1 MVESVGS
8 YRGCST
14 SRVRQL
20 DLQLIAQAN
29 KIVPGILTSF
39 AHLNISIGGGVHPYL
54 QAPAVKALEKA
65 VAARDTRMIC
75 NSAYR
80 TIAQQFILYSHYR
93 NGRCGIT
100 AAALPGRSN
109 HNSGLAL
116 DTEDALG
123 WKPYLERFG
132 WDWLGSWDFP
142 HHDFVGG
149 GTRNLGSISIL
160 AFQQL
165 WNLNHPTKRI
175 SEDGKWGMA
184 TANALAS
191 TSVDGFARG
200 DRMADKSRPI
210 RSLRMGDIGN
220 DVKTLQQALVA
231 NKYNVIVDGE
241 FGEII
246 RVAVSKYQKDNGLVA
261 DGVAGFSTKKGL
273 GI

>member
-1 MVESVGS
+1 MVEVVGK
-8 YRGCST
+8 YQGCST

-29 KIVPGILTSF
+29 KIVPGVLTSF

-65 VAARDTRMIC
+65 IAARGMRMVC

-80 TIAQQFILYSHYR
+80 TIAQQYLLYKHYKNR
-93 NGRCGIT
+93 TCGIT
-100 AAALPGRSN
+100 AAATPGQSN

-116 DTEDALG
+116 DINDAMG
-123 WKPYLERFG
+123 WKPYLEKHS
-132 WDWLGSWDFP
+132 WDWIGSFDPMHF
-142 HHDFVGG
+142 DYEGG
-149 GTRNLGSISIL
+149 GTRNLGYISIL

-175 SEDGKWGMA
+175 LEDGRWGGA
-184 TANALAS
+184 TASALAS
-191 TSVDGFARG
+191 TSVDGFAKG
-200 DRMADKSRPI
+200 DRASDKSRPI

-220 DVKTLQQALVA
+220 DVKILQQALIA
-231 NKYNVIVDGE
+231 NKYNVVADGD
-241 FGEII
+241 FGEMTKI
-246 RVAVSKYQKDNGLVA
+246 AVLKYQRDNGLTA
-261 DGVAGFSTKKGL
+261 DGVVGASTKKRL